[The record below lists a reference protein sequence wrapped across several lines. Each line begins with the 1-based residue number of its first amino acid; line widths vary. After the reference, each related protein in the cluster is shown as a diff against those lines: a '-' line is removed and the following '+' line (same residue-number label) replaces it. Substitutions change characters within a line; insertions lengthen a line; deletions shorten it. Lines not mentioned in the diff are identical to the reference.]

1 MERKSKLLPTLSGSK
16 TKGRTAKDKLKIEDL
31 IMKNRNSHKDYRS
44 EEEFAVIKAN
54 NFLSRVDTLDSPQV
68 IFAIS
73 DQIK

>member
-1 MERKSKLLPTLSGSK
+1 
-16 TKGRTAKDKLKIEDL
+16 
-31 IMKNRNSHKDYRS
+31 MKNRNSHKDYRS